1 MRPMSRP
8 ARFTIIACW
17 LVVAF
22 LLLRM
27 AYGGSIGGIIYV
39 VEVTHPLELVA
50 GAVAIAGA
58 LAAAFLLARGA
69 TQAGVAVS
77 IAVGVLAV
85 PLSVLLITQDHGS
98 APVLG
103 LAALVAL
110 ALAVRQRLAPVAP
123 SAPRS

>member
-1 MRPMSRP
+1 MPPMSRP
-8 ARFTIIACW
+8 LRLAIIACW

-69 TQAGVAVS
+69 TPAGLAVS
-77 IAVGVLAV
+77 IAVGVLTV

-103 LAALVAL
+103 LAALVGL
-110 ALAVRQRLAPVAP
+110 GLSVRERLRLNA
-123 SAPRS
+123 STAPRS

>member
-1 MRPMSRP
+1 MSRP
-8 ARFTIIACW
+8 VRLTIIACW

-39 VEVTHPLELVA
+39 VEVTHPLELAA

-69 TQAGVAVS
+69 TQAGVSVS
-77 IAVGVLAV
+77 IAVGLLAV
-85 PLSVLLITQDHGS
+85 PLSVLLMTQDHGS

-103 LAALVAL
+103 VAALVGL
-110 ALAVRQRLAPVAP
+110 ALSIRERLRL
-123 SAPRS
+123 SASTASRS

>member
-1 MRPMSRP
+1 MSRP
-8 ARFTIIACW
+8 VRLTIVACW

-39 VEVTHPLELVA
+39 VEVTHPLELAA

-58 LAAAFLLARGA
+58 LAAAFLLARRA
-69 TQAGVAVS
+69 TPTGIALS

-85 PLSVLLITQDHGS
+85 PLSVLLMTQDHGS

-110 ALAVRQRLAPVAP
+110 VLSIRERVRPVAP
-123 SAPRS
+123 TAKRG